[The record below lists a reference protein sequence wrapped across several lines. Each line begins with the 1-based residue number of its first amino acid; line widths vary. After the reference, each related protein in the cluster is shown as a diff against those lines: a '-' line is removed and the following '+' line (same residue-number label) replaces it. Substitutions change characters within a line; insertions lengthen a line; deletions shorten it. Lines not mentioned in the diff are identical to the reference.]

1 MASMYY
7 DKKTR
12 RWRVCWRVTLPDGTI
27 DSGSKTF
34 GGDKKTA
41 KRFKEHCEKKAKQ
54 IKRTV
59 FVESIFLEDALG
71 EWELF
76 CLGYTEQTRQLYISE
91 VQRFIEFLPDGVIYI
106 SDLSKF
112 HINSFLNSLMSQG
125 LVNKTVNN
133 YLCAIKSLCRYI
145 SENYNI
151 ANPSEGLKKL
161 KEDPANP
168 NFWTMEQYQE
178 VLKNSP
184 DLVRMWIRF
193 IACTGLRATEFRSL
207 RWRSC
212 DLKNRTITVIGK
224 GRKKR
229 TIGLNDTAVT
239 ILEDM
244 KEGKAVKLEDP
255 VFPYKNGEP
264 LSKKCLGG
272 PIRKACRD
280 AGLAGGGPHA
290 ARHFFATQLL
300 LKRRSVLEVSLLLGH
315 SSVKTT
321 ERHYSH
327 ILPSDLRNVT
337 DVLDAI

>member
-1 MASMYY
+1 M
-7 DKKTR
+7 
-12 RWRVCWRVTLPDGTI
+12 TLPDGTI

-41 KRFKEHCEKKAKQ
+41 KQFKEHCEKRAKQ
-54 IKRTV
+54 IKRAV
-59 FVESIFLEDALG
+59 FVESVFLEESLG
-71 EWELF
+71 EWESF
-76 CLGYTEQTRQLYISE
+76 CLGYTEQTGQLYISE
-91 VQRFIEFLPDGVIYI
+91 VRRFIEFLPDGVIYI

-151 ANPSEGLKKL
+151 ANPAEGLKKL
-161 KEDPANP
+161 KEDPADP

-178 VLKNSP
+178 VLKHSS
-184 DLVRMWIRF
+184 DLIRKWIRF
-193 IACTGLRATEFRSL
+193 IACTGLRAKEFRSL
-207 RWRSC
+207 RWRNC
-212 DLKNRTITVIGK
+212 DLKNRTVTVIGK

-229 TIGLNDTAVT
+229 TIGLNDTAVA

-244 KEGKAVKLEDP
+244 KGKTVKLEDP
-255 VFPYKNGEP
+255 VFPYKDGGP

-272 PIRKACRD
+272 PIGKACRD
-280 AGLAGGGPHA
+280 VGLAGGGPHA

-300 LKRRSVLEVSLLLGH
+300 LAGVPIIKVSALLGH
-315 SSVKTT
+315 ASVTT
-321 ERHYSH
+321 TQRHYSH
-327 ILPSDLRNVT
+327 ILSSDLSNVT
-337 DVLDAI
+337 DVLKAI